1 MGTAMAD
8 QRARAGSGTIALHL
22 LDSAQGHTLQSW
34 RISDHSTVTIG
45 RSDDNDIV
53 IADPHV
59 SRLHAT
65 LVHQDDGWTLVSL
78 GRHGTLIDNR
88 VISEAPLRE
97 GTLFRLG
104 ANGPILRFGLGELA
118 TSRSATLD
126 NIDPEMLSMLNI
138 DQERQRREVE
148 QITENAVFKQLQAQ
162 LRGQKDQDET
172 REPT

>member
-1 MGTAMAD
+1 MVD
-8 QRARAGSGTIALHL
+8 EQARAGSGAIALHL

-34 RISDHSTVTIG
+34 RVSDRSTVTIG

-65 LVHQDDGWTLVSL
+65 LVHQHDKWTLVSL

-88 VISEAPLRE
+88 LVSEAILRD
-97 GTLFRLG
+97 GTVFRLG
-104 ANGPILRFGLGELA
+104 ANGPTLRFGLNDGA

-126 NIDPEMLSMLNI
+126 NIDPEMLGMLGI
-138 DQERQRREVE
+138 DQLRKQQEVD
-148 QITENAVFKQLQAQ
+148 QIAENVVFKQLRDRLRQA
-162 LRGQKDQDET
+162 RGHEDT
-172 REPT
+172 REQA